1 MEQIKFECE
10 VVTPMF
16 LGGADQQA
24 ELRPPSIRGAMRWW
38 FRAMMGGNL
47 FGRSRDFLKEVKDIE
62 DATFGSTSG
71 QGSFSLSVEHNGIKE
86 KDFSSLNGFFLTYLG
101 FGLKDNKR
109 RYIPPL
115 FPFDVVFRFH
125 SSDSQIKKLVL
136 ATFWMLSNFGNL
148 GARATRGFGSF
159 IVKTPLGDNL
169 PIVESADKLEEG
181 LRCVAGEK
189 YFNIPSTPTV
199 TTVPAFSIVYPG
211 FWQCIVPTNS
221 KFQNSDAVLLMNT
234 IGKEFRLSRENTS
247 SPFMKT
253 IGGKTI
259 KGFHTNDYAAI
270 SKWSPPPAGAPGTTI
285 PSQTAFGL
293 PHQFQGS
300 GGLKI
305 MVEGENRSRRTSPLH
320 IHVHKFGKTYSVS
333 FQVFKSQF
341 LDSNIK
347 IRDMNNATRTEI
359 LGGTP
364 SYSDLDAFMKS
375 LSPKK
380 DIVL

>member
-1 MEQIKFECE
+1 METVRFECE

-16 LGGADQQA
+16 LGGANQQA
-24 ELRPPSIRGAMRWW
+24 ELRPPSIHGAMRWW
-38 FRAMMGGNL
+38 FRAMIGGNL

-62 DATFGSTSG
+62 DATFGSTAG
-71 QGSFSLSVEHNGIKE
+71 RGSFSLSVEHKEIKE

-125 SSDSQIKKLVL
+125 SSDSRNKKLVL

-159 IVKTPLGDNL
+159 IVKTPFGDNL
-169 PIVESADKLEEG
+169 PIVESAEKLQEG
-181 LRCVAGEK
+181 LRSVAGEE
-189 YFNIPSTPTV
+189 YFNIPSTRTF
-199 TTVPAFSIVYPG
+199 TTVPPFSIIYPG
-211 FWQCIVPTNS
+211 FWHCIVPTG
-221 KFQNSDAVLLMNT
+221 KEFQNTDVVQLMNT
-234 IGKEFRLSRENTS
+234 IGKKLRTSREDST
-247 SPFMKT
+247 SPFVKT

-259 KGFHTNDYAAI
+259 KGYHTNDYAAI

-305 MVEGENRSRRTSPLH
+305 MVEGENRSRRTSSLH
-320 IHVHKFGKTYSVS
+320 IHVHRFGETHSVG
-333 FQVFKSQF
+333 FQLFESRF
-341 LDSNIK
+341 LDSAVK
-347 IRDMNNATRTEI
+347 IRDMTNPTRTEI
-359 LGGTP
+359 LSGTP
-364 SYSDLDAFMKS
+364 SYSDLDTFMKS
-375 LSPKK
+375 FSGTK